1 MIYGLYHNKE
11 ELKLEIKPFDK
22 TKSLDS
28 DEVVYWNNR
37 YYLCS
42 EVKPLREMAKV
53 LRSTWTAEFERNIDK
68 LNNEKLKVRY
78 K

>member
-22 TKSLDS
+22 TKSLDG

-37 YYLCS
+37 YYL
-42 EVKPLREMAKV
+42 
-53 LRSTWTAEFERNIDK
+53 
-68 LNNEKLKVRY
+68 
-78 K
+78 

>member
-22 TKSLDS
+22 TKSLDR

-37 YYLCS
+37 YYLCNKV
-42 EVKPLREMAKV
+42 EPLREMVKV
-53 LRSTWTAEFERNIDK
+53 LRSTWIAEFERNIDK

>member
-28 DEVVYWNNR
+28 DKVVCWNNR
-37 YYLCS
+37 YYLCNK
-42 EVKPLREMAKV
+42 VKPLREMAKV
-53 LRSTWTAEFERNIDK
+53 LRSMWIAEFERNIDK